1 MGAKVLTVIEN
12 RCNHDIE
19 IRVWVPPARPD
30 KFQSIIRI
38 EANGG
43 WKELNSKNII
53 HGDATILNDNDDD
66 DIEFVS
72 STLLM
77 IYIDDVHTGYYFL
90 PIHLLKYAKVI
101 ICDINEDGFFVVQ
114 GIKPTFHFCR
124 FKGCAFFPYLR
135 GNKKE
140 MI

>member
-1 MGAKVLTVIEN
+1 MGAKLTVIEN
-12 RCNHDIE
+12 RCNDDIE

-30 KFQSIIRI
+30 RFHSIIRI

-43 WKELNSKNII
+43 WKEVNSKNFI
-53 HGDATILNDNDDD
+53 HADATILNDDD

-77 IYIDDVHTGYYFL
+77 IYIDGVYTGYYFL
-90 PIHLLKYAKVI
+90 PIHLVKYAKV
-101 ICDINEDGFFVVQ
+101 ICDINEDGLFVVQ

>member
-1 MGAKVLTVIEN
+1 MGAKLTVIEN
-12 RCNHDIE
+12 RCNDGIE

-43 WKELNSKNII
+43 WKEVNSKNFI
-53 HGDATILNDNDDD
+53 HADATILNDED
-66 DIEFVS
+66 EFVS

-77 IYIDDVHTGYYFL
+77 IYIDGVYRGYYFL
-90 PIHLLKYAKVI
+90 PIHLVKYAKV
-101 ICDINEDGFFVVQ
+101 ICDINEDGLFAVQ

-135 GNKKE
+135 ANKKE

>member
-1 MGAKVLTVIEN
+1 MGAKLTVIEN

-19 IRVWVPPARPD
+19 IRVWVSPARPD

-38 EANGG
+38 EGEGG
-43 WKELNSKNII
+43 WKEVNSKNFI
-53 HGDATILNDNDDD
+53 HADATILDDNDDD
-66 DIEFVS
+66 DIKFVS

-77 IYIDDVHTGYYFL
+77 IYIDGVYTGYYFL
-90 PIHLLKYAKVI
+90 PIHLVKYAKV
-101 ICDINEDGFFVVQ
+101 ICDINEDGLLVVQ
-114 GIKPTFHFCR
+114 GIKPTFNFCR

>member
-1 MGAKVLTVIEN
+1 MGAKLTVIEN
-12 RCNHDIE
+12 RCNDDIE

-38 EANGG
+38 EGEGG
-43 WKELNSKNII
+43 WKEVNSKNFI
-53 HGDATILNDNDDD
+53 HRDATILNDDD
-66 DIEFVS
+66 EFVS
-72 STLLM
+72 TTLLM
-77 IYIDDVHTGYYFL
+77 VYIDGVYRGYYFL
-90 PIHLLKYAKVI
+90 PIHLVKYAKV
-101 ICDINEDGFFVVQ
+101 ICDINEDGLFVVQ
-114 GIKPTFHFCR
+114 GIKPTFSFCR

>member
-1 MGAKVLTVIEN
+1 MGAKLTVIEN

-38 EANGG
+38 EGEGG
-43 WKELNSKNII
+43 WKEVNSKNFI
-53 HGDATILNDNDDD
+53 HRDAMNILNDEDDD
-66 DIEFVS
+66 EEEFVS

-77 IYIDDVHTGYYFL
+77 IYIGGVYRGYYFI
-90 PIHLLKYAKVI
+90 PIHLVKYANV
-101 ICDINEDGFFVVQ
+101 ICDINVDGLFVVQ

-124 FKGCAFFPYLR
+124 FKGCAYFPYLR